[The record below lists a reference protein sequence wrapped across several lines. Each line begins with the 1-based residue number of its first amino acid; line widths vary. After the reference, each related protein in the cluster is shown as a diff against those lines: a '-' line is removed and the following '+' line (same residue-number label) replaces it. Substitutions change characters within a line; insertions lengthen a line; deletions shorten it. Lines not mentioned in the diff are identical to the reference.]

1 MKRSLYNQVN
11 SQFSYPMILSS
22 IISTNGWAWRIYIGP
37 LNRFVADV
45 VVYISNSAIVWS
57 TLCLTEAL
65 VIRAT
70 FLMKFKYA
78 SSINDNFFSK
88 FIFLFNIGF
97 SDIKLLNFPKNKNSE
112 VFFED
117 FKRRFMSKIG
127 ILGYIQLEERFEI
140 TPYSRVPNCG
150 IFGNRSRL

>member
-1 MKRSLYNQVN
+1 MTELEEIDNFEEVFNSLTTKICFGISMATEFLISDVWGVLYILFDKYGEDSMKRSLYNQVN

-45 VVYISNSAIVWS
+45 MIYVSNSTIIWS

-65 VIRAT
+65 IIRAM
-70 FLMKFKYA
+70 FLIKFKYA

-88 FIFLFNIGF
+88 FIFMFNWSLVLI
-97 SDIKLLNFPKNKNSE
+97 
-112 VFFED
+112 
-117 FKRRFMSKIG
+117 
-127 ILGYIQLEERFEI
+127 
-140 TPYSRVPNCG
+140 
-150 IFGNRSRL
+150 